1 MISKIKVHWW
11 SKEDRKATEEQIGE
25 SVYVSKGESLEM
37 TDGWASVSQH
47 LLYQDK
53 AELIDEFLMTNTEQ
67 DSQYNQ
73 VYLQLIRQVTHQYC
87 DKMMAAAYVTN
98 HVQFKK
104 RLSITQHD

>member
-1 MISKIKVHWW
+1 
-11 SKEDRKATEEQIGE
+11 
-25 SVYVSKGESLEM
+25 
-37 TDGWASVSQH
+37 
-47 LLYQDK
+47 
-53 AELIDEFLMTNTEQ
+53 MTNTEQ